1 MKKALLLII
10 SISPLLM
17 GNESIPEKLLL
28 SSKAFADNPYI
39 YPVYRIDLIIF
50 SHKQINEKDKQERFP
65 QLEKF
70 IYSNDLLQ
78 LHETPHLLV
87 NREAIKD
94 GLIPNTQVIKSIE
107 LNSQLRSIN
116 TQGEGEG
123 EGVEIEST
131 KPLLPY
137 EYFELI
143 DDKNAPTKKF
153 AKRLNTRKNY
163 EVLFEGSWFQPL
175 FKQEISSPI
184 YISNENGF
192 NGIHG
197 ELLLYKERF
206 LHSNLKIRLSER
218 TNEEQNLS
226 TINLYNFNNLLK
238 LSKVDNRFVSFF
250 KSLGEDVVSFSS
262 WIFRTKEFSP
272 VLSSKESYL
281 LVNSNY
287 KDLFEINQQTKM
299 KEDAFHYVDHPYFG
313 AVIRVSQWEKP

>member
-1 MKKALLLII
+1 MKRILLLMI
-10 SISPLLM
+10 SMSPFLM

-28 SSKAFADNPYI
+28 SSKAFVDNPDL

-50 SHKQINEKDKQERFP
+50 SHKQLNDKDKQERFP
-65 QLEKF
+65 QLEQF
-70 IYSNDLLQ
+70 IYSDDLLH
-78 LHETPHLLV
+78 LHENPHLLV
-87 NREAIKD
+87 NKEAIKD
-94 GLIPNTQVIKSIE
+94 GLIPNTQVIQSIE
-107 LNSQLRSIN
+107 LSTQLRSVN
-116 TQGEGEG
+116 AQEEET
-123 EGVEIEST
+123 VEIEST
-131 KPLLPY
+131 RPLLPY

-143 DDKNAPTKKF
+143 DDKNTPTKKF
-153 AKRLNTRKNY
+153 VKRLNTRKKY
-163 EVLFEGSWFQPL
+163 EVLFEGTWFQPL

-192 NGIHG
+192 NGVHG

-206 LHSNLKIRLSER
+206 LHSILKIRLSER
-218 TNEEQNLS
+218 TKEEQNLS

-238 LSKVDNRFVSFF
+238 LSRVDNKFVSFF

-281 LVNSNY
+281 LINGNY

-313 AVIRVSQWEKP
+313 AVIRVSQWEKQ

>member
-1 MKKALLLII
+1 MKNILLLMI

-28 SSKAFADNPYI
+28 STKSFSDNPHL

-70 IYSNDLLQ
+70 IYSDDLLQ

-107 LNSQLRSIN
+107 LNSQLTSIN
-116 TQGEGEG
+116 IQEE
-123 EGVEIEST
+123 EVEST
-131 KPLLPY
+131 KPMLPY

-175 FKQEISSPI
+175 FNQEISSPI
-184 YISNENGF
+184 FISNENNF

-218 TNEEQNLS
+218 TNEEQSLS
-226 TINLYNFNNLLK
+226 TINLYNFNSLLK
-238 LSKVDNRFVSFF
+238 LSRVDNRFIGFF

-281 LVNSNY
+281 LINSNY

-299 KEDAFHYVDHPYFG
+299 KEDTFHYVDHPYFG
-313 AVIRVSQWEKP
+313 AVIRVSQWEMP

>member
-1 MKKALLLII
+1 MKKILLLLI

-17 GNESIPEKLLL
+17 SNESIPEKLLL
-28 SSKAFADNPYI
+28 SSKAFTDNPYL

-50 SHKQINEKDKQERFP
+50 SHTQINEKDKQERFP

-70 IYSNDLLQ
+70 IYSDDLLQ

-107 LNSQLRSIN
+107 LNSQLTLIN
-116 TQGEGEG
+116 TQEEA
-123 EGVEIEST
+123 EVKVEST
-131 KPLLPY
+131 KTMLPY

-143 DDKNAPTKKF
+143 DDKNSPTKKF

-175 FKQEISSPI
+175 FNQEISSPI
-184 YISNENGF
+184 YISNENNF

-218 TNEEQNLS
+218 TNEEQSLS
-226 TINLYNFNNLLK
+226 TINLYNFNSLLK
-238 LSKVDNRFVSFF
+238 LSKVNNRFVSFF
-250 KSLGEDVVSFSS
+250 KSLGEDVISFSS

-281 LVNSNY
+281 LINSNY

-299 KEDAFHYVDHPYFG
+299 KEDTFHYVDHPYFG
-313 AVIRVSQWEKP
+313 AVIRVSQWEMP

>member
-1 MKKALLLII
+1 MKKILLLLI

-17 GNESIPEKLLL
+17 SNESIPEKLLL
-28 SSKAFADNPYI
+28 SSKAFTDNPYL

-50 SHKQINEKDKQERFP
+50 SHTQINEKDKQERFP

-70 IYSNDLLQ
+70 IYSDDLLQ

-94 GLIPNTQVIKSIE
+94 GLIPNTQVIKSID
-107 LNSQLRSIN
+107 LNSQLMSIN
-116 TQGEGEG
+116 TQEEA
-123 EGVEIEST
+123 EVEVEST
-131 KPLLPY
+131 KTMLPY

-143 DDKNAPTKKF
+143 DDKNSPTKKF

-175 FKQEISSPI
+175 FNQEISSPI
-184 YISNENGF
+184 FISNENNF

-218 TNEEQNLS
+218 TNEEQSLS
-226 TINLYNFNNLLK
+226 TINLYNFNSLLK
-238 LSKVDNRFVSFF
+238 LSKVNNRFVSFF
-250 KSLGEDVVSFSS
+250 KSLGEDVISFSS

-281 LVNSNY
+281 LINSNY

-299 KEDAFHYVDHPYFG
+299 KEDTFHYVDHPYFG
-313 AVIRVSQWEKP
+313 AVIRVSQWEMP

>member
-1 MKKALLLII
+1 MKKILLLLI

-17 GNESIPEKLLL
+17 SNESIPEKLLL
-28 SSKAFADNPYI
+28 SSKAFTDNPYL

-50 SHKQINEKDKQERFP
+50 SHTQINEKDKQESFP

-70 IYSNDLLQ
+70 IYSDDLLQ

-107 LNSQLRSIN
+107 LNSQLTSIN
-116 TQGEGEG
+116 IQEE
-123 EGVEIEST
+123 EVEST
-131 KPLLPY
+131 KPMLPY

-143 DDKNAPTKKF
+143 DDKNSPTKKF

-175 FKQEISSPI
+175 FNQEISSPI
-184 YISNENGF
+184 FISNENNF

-206 LHSNLKIRLSER
+206 LHSNLKIRLSKR
-218 TNEEQNLS
+218 TNEEQIIS
-226 TINLYNFNNLLK
+226 TINLYNFNSLLK
-238 LSKVDNRFVSFF
+238 LSKVNNRFVSFF
-250 KSLGEDVVSFSS
+250 KSLGEDVISFSS

-299 KEDAFHYVDHPYFG
+299 KEDTFHYVDHPYFG
-313 AVIRVSQWEKP
+313 AVIRVSQWEMP

>member
-1 MKKALLLII
+1 MKKILLLLI

-17 GNESIPEKLLL
+17 SNESIPEKLLL
-28 SSKAFADNPYI
+28 SSKAFTDNPYL

-50 SHKQINEKDKQERFP
+50 SHTQINEKDKQERFP

-70 IYSNDLLQ
+70 IYSDDLLQ

-107 LNSQLRSIN
+107 LNSQLTSIN
-116 TQGEGEG
+116 TQEE
-123 EGVEIEST
+123 VEVEST
-131 KPLLPY
+131 KPMLPY

-153 AKRLNTRKNY
+153 AKRLNSRKNY

-218 TNEEQNLS
+218 TNEEQSLS
-226 TINLYNFNNLLK
+226 TINLYNFNSLLK
-238 LSKVDNRFVSFF
+238 LSKVNNRFVSFF
-250 KSLGEDVVSFSS
+250 KSLGEDVISFSS

-281 LVNSNY
+281 LINSNY

-299 KEDAFHYVDHPYFG
+299 KEDTFHYVDHPYFG
-313 AVIRVSQWEKP
+313 AVIRVSQWEMP

>member
-1 MKKALLLII
+1 MKKILLLLI

-17 GNESIPEKLLL
+17 SNESIPEKLLL
-28 SSKAFADNPYI
+28 SSKAFTDNPYL

-50 SHKQINEKDKQERFP
+50 SHTQINEKDKQERFP

-70 IYSNDLLQ
+70 IYSDDLLQ

-107 LNSQLRSIN
+107 LNSQLTLIN
-116 TQGEGEG
+116 TQEE
-123 EGVEIEST
+123 VEVEST
-131 KPLLPY
+131 KTMLPY

-143 DDKNAPTKKF
+143 DDKNSPTKKF

-175 FKQEISSPI
+175 FNQEISSPI
-184 YISNENGF
+184 YISNENNF

-218 TNEEQNLS
+218 TNEEQSLS
-226 TINLYNFNNLLK
+226 TINLYNFNSLLK
-238 LSKVDNRFVSFF
+238 LSKVNNRFVSFF
-250 KSLGEDVVSFSS
+250 KSLGEDVISFSS

-281 LVNSNY
+281 LINSNY

-299 KEDAFHYVDHPYFG
+299 KEDTFHYVDHPYFG
-313 AVIRVSQWEKP
+313 AVIRVSQWEMP

>member
-1 MKKALLLII
+1 MKKILLLLI

-17 GNESIPEKLLL
+17 SNESIPEKLIL
-28 SSKAFADNPYI
+28 SSKAFTDNPYL

-50 SHKQINEKDKQERFP
+50 SHTQINEKDKQERFP

-70 IYSNDLLQ
+70 IYSDDLLQ

-107 LNSQLRSIN
+107 LNSQLTSIN
-116 TQGEGEG
+116 TQEE
-123 EGVEIEST
+123 VEVEVEST
-131 KPLLPY
+131 KPMLPY

-143 DDKNAPTKKF
+143 DDKNSPTKKF

-175 FKQEISSPI
+175 FNQEISSPI
-184 YISNENGF
+184 YISNENNF

-206 LHSNLKIRLSER
+206 LHSNLKIRLSKR
-218 TNEEQNLS
+218 TNEEQSLS
-226 TINLYNFNNLLK
+226 TINLYNFNSLLK
-238 LSKVDNRFVSFF
+238 LSKVNNRFVSFF
-250 KSLGEDVVSFSS
+250 KSLGEDVISFSS

-281 LVNSNY
+281 LINSNY

-299 KEDAFHYVDHPYFG
+299 KEDTFHYVDHPYFG
-313 AVIRVSQWEKP
+313 AVIRVSQWEIP

>member
-1 MKKALLLII
+1 MKKILWLMI

-28 SSKAFADNPYI
+28 SSKAFTDNPDL

-50 SHKQINEKDKQERFP
+50 SHTQISEKDKQERFP

-70 IYSNDLLQ
+70 IYSDDLLQ
-78 LHETPHLLV
+78 LHATPHLLV

-107 LNSQLRSIN
+107 LNSQLRLIN
-116 TQGEGEG
+116 TQEE
-123 EGVEIEST
+123 ETVEIEST
-131 KPLLPY
+131 NLLLPY

-143 DDKNAPTKKF
+143 DDKNSPTKKF

-175 FKQEISSPI
+175 FNQEISSPI
-184 YISNENGF
+184 YISNENDF

-218 TNEEQNLS
+218 TNEEQSLS
-226 TINLYNFNNLLK
+226 TINLYNFNSLLK
-238 LSKVDNRFVSFF
+238 LSKVNNRFVSFF
-250 KSLGEDVVSFSS
+250 KSLGEDVISFSS

-281 LVNSNY
+281 LINSNY

-299 KEDAFHYVDHPYFG
+299 KEDTFHYVDHPYFG
-313 AVIRVSQWEKP
+313 AVIRVSQWEIP

>member
-1 MKKALLLII
+1 MKKILLLLI

-17 GNESIPEKLLL
+17 SNESIPEKLLL
-28 SSKAFADNPYI
+28 SSKAFTDNPYL

-50 SHKQINEKDKQERFP
+50 SHTQINEKDKQERFP

-70 IYSNDLLQ
+70 IYSDDLLQ

-107 LNSQLRSIN
+107 LNSQLTLIN
-116 TQGEGEG
+116 TQEE
-123 EGVEIEST
+123 VEVEVEST
-131 KPLLPY
+131 KTMLPY

-143 DDKNAPTKKF
+143 DDKNSPTKKF

-175 FKQEISSPI
+175 FNQEISSPI
-184 YISNENGF
+184 FISNENNL

-206 LHSNLKIRLSER
+206 LHSNLKIRLSKR
-218 TNEEQNLS
+218 TNEEQIIS
-226 TINLYNFNNLLK
+226 TINLYNFNSLLK
-238 LSKVDNRFVSFF
+238 LSKVNNRFVSFF
-250 KSLGEDVVSFSS
+250 KSLGEDVISFSS

-281 LVNSNY
+281 LINSNY

-299 KEDAFHYVDHPYFG
+299 KEDTFHYVDHPYFG
-313 AVIRVSQWEKP
+313 AVIRVSQWEMP

>member
-1 MKKALLLII
+1 MKKILLLLI

-17 GNESIPEKLLL
+17 SNESIPEKLLL
-28 SSKAFADNPYI
+28 SSKAFTDNPNL

-50 SHKQINEKDKQERFP
+50 SHTQINEKDKQESFP

-70 IYSNDLLQ
+70 IYSDDLLQ

-107 LNSQLRSIN
+107 LNSQLTLIN
-116 TQGEGEG
+116 TQEE
-123 EGVEIEST
+123 VEVGST
-131 KPLLPY
+131 KTMLPY

-143 DDKNAPTKKF
+143 DDKNSPTKKF

-175 FKQEISSPI
+175 FNQEISSPI
-184 YISNENGF
+184 YISNENNF

-218 TNEEQNLS
+218 TNEEQSIS
-226 TINLYNFNNLLK
+226 TINLYNFNSLLK
-238 LSKVDNRFVSFF
+238 LSKVNNRFVSFF
-250 KSLGEDVVSFSS
+250 KSLGEDVISFSS

-281 LVNSNY
+281 LINSNY

-299 KEDAFHYVDHPYFG
+299 KEDTFHYVDHPYFG
-313 AVIRVSQWEKP
+313 AVIRVSQWEIP

>member
-1 MKKALLLII
+1 MKKILLLLI

-17 GNESIPEKLLL
+17 SNESIPEKLLL
-28 SSKAFADNPYI
+28 SSKAFTDNPYL

-50 SHKQINEKDKQERFP
+50 SHTQINEKDKQESFP

-70 IYSNDLLQ
+70 IYSDDLLQ

-94 GLIPNTQVIKSIE
+94 GLIPNTQVIKSID
-107 LNSQLRSIN
+107 LNSQLMSIN
-116 TQGEGEG
+116 TQEE
-123 EGVEIEST
+123 VEVEST
-131 KPLLPY
+131 KTMLPY

-143 DDKNAPTKKF
+143 DDKNSPTKKF

-175 FKQEISSPI
+175 FNQEISSPI
-184 YISNENGF
+184 YISNENNF

-218 TNEEQNLS
+218 TNEEQSVS
-226 TINLYNFNNLLK
+226 TINLYNFNSLLK
-238 LSKVDNRFVSFF
+238 LSRVNNRFVSFF

-281 LVNSNY
+281 LINSNY

-299 KEDAFHYVDHPYFG
+299 KEDTFHYVDHPYFG
-313 AVIRVSQWEKP
+313 AVIRVSQWEMP

>member
-1 MKKALLLII
+1 MKKILLLII

-70 IYSNDLLQ
+70 IYSDDLLQ
-78 LHETPHLLV
+78 LHATPHLLV

-107 LNSQLRSIN
+107 LNSQLTSIN
-116 TQGEGEG
+116 IQEE
-123 EGVEIEST
+123 EVEST

-143 DDKNAPTKKF
+143 DDKNTPTKKF
-153 AKRLNTRKNY
+153 AKRLNTRKKY
-163 EVLFEGSWFQPL
+163 EVLFEGTWFQPL

-272 VLSSKESYL
+272 VLPSKESYL
-281 LVNSNY
+281 LINGNY

-313 AVIRVSQWEKP
+313 AVIRVSQWEKQ

>member
-1 MKKALLLII
+1 MKK
-10 SISPLLM
+10 
-17 GNESIPEKLLL
+17 
-28 SSKAFADNPYI
+28 
-39 YPVYRIDLIIF
+39 
-50 SHKQINEKDKQERFP
+50 INKKGFP

-70 IYSNDLLQ
+70 IYSDDLLQ

-107 LNSQLRSIN
+107 LNSQLTSIN
-116 TQGEGEG
+116 TQEE
-123 EGVEIEST
+123 VEVEVEST
-131 KPLLPY
+131 KTMLPY

-143 DDKNAPTKKF
+143 DDKNSPTKKF

-175 FKQEISSPI
+175 FNQEISSPI
-184 YISNENGF
+184 YISNENNF

-218 TNEEQNLS
+218 TNEEQSLS
-226 TINLYNFNNLLK
+226 TINLYNFNSLLK
-238 LSKVDNRFVSFF
+238 LSKVNNRFVSFF
-250 KSLGEDVVSFSS
+250 KSLGEDVISFSS

-281 LVNSNY
+281 LINSNY

-299 KEDAFHYVDHPYFG
+299 KEDTFHYVDHPYFG
-313 AVIRVSQWEKP
+313 AVIRVSQWEIP

>member
-1 MKKALLLII
+1 MKKILLLLI

-17 GNESIPEKLLL
+17 SNESIPEKLIL
-28 SSKAFADNPYI
+28 SSKAFTDNPYL
-39 YPVYRIDLIIF
+39 YPVYRVDLIIF
-50 SHKQINEKDKQERFP
+50 SHTQINEKDKQERFP

-70 IYSNDLLQ
+70 IYSDGLLQ

-107 LNSQLRSIN
+107 LNSQLTSIN
-116 TQGEGEG
+116 IQEE
-123 EGVEIEST
+123 EVEST
-131 KPLLPY
+131 KPMLPY

-143 DDKNAPTKKF
+143 DDKNSPTKKF

-175 FKQEISSPI
+175 FNQEISSPI
-184 YISNENGF
+184 FISNENNF

-206 LHSNLKIRLSER
+206 LHSNLKIRLSKR
-218 TNEEQNLS
+218 TNEEQIIS
-226 TINLYNFNNLLK
+226 TINLYNFNSLLK
-238 LSKVDNRFVSFF
+238 LSKVNNRFVSFF
-250 KSLGEDVVSFSS
+250 KSLGEDVISFSS

-281 LVNSNY
+281 LINSNY

-299 KEDAFHYVDHPYFG
+299 KEDTFHYVDHPYFG
-313 AVIRVSQWEKP
+313 AVIRVSQWEMP

>member
-1 MKKALLLII
+1 MKKILLLLI

-17 GNESIPEKLLL
+17 SNESIPEKLIL
-28 SSKAFADNPYI
+28 SSKAFTDNPYL

-50 SHKQINEKDKQERFP
+50 SHTQINEKDKQERFP

-70 IYSNDLLQ
+70 IYSDDLLQ

-107 LNSQLRSIN
+107 LNSQLTSIN
-116 TQGEGEG
+116 IQEE
-123 EGVEIEST
+123 EVEST
-131 KPLLPY
+131 KPMLPY

-143 DDKNAPTKKF
+143 DDKNSPTKKF

-175 FKQEISSPI
+175 FNQEISSPI
-184 YISNENGF
+184 FISNENNF

-206 LHSNLKIRLSER
+206 LHSNLKIRLSKR
-218 TNEEQNLS
+218 TNEEQIIS
-226 TINLYNFNNLLK
+226 TINLYNFNSLLK
-238 LSKVDNRFVSFF
+238 LSKVNNRFVSFF
-250 KSLGEDVVSFSS
+250 KSLGEDVISFSS

-281 LVNSNY
+281 LINSNY
-287 KDLFEINQQTKM
+287 KDLFEINQQIKM
-299 KEDAFHYVDHPYFG
+299 KEDTFHYVDHPYFG
-313 AVIRVSQWEKP
+313 AVIRVSQWEIP

>member
-1 MKKALLLII
+1 MKKILLLLI

-17 GNESIPEKLLL
+17 SNESIPEKLLL
-28 SSKAFADNPYI
+28 SSKAFTDNPYL

-50 SHKQINEKDKQERFP
+50 SHTQINEKDKQERFP

-70 IYSNDLLQ
+70 IYSDDLLQ

-107 LNSQLRSIN
+107 LNSQLTLIN
-116 TQGEGEG
+116 TQEE
-123 EGVEIEST
+123 VEVEST
-131 KPLLPY
+131 KTMLPY

-143 DDKNAPTKKF
+143 DDKNSPTKKF

-175 FKQEISSPI
+175 FNQEISSPI
-184 YISNENGF
+184 YISNENNF

-218 TNEEQNLS
+218 TNEEQIIS
-226 TINLYNFNNLLK
+226 TINLYNFNSLLK
-238 LSKVDNRFVSFF
+238 LSKVNNRFVSFF

-299 KEDAFHYVDHPYFG
+299 KEDTFHYVDHPYFG
-313 AVIRVSQWEKP
+313 AVIRVSQWEMP

>member
-1 MKKALLLII
+1 MKKILLLLI

-17 GNESIPEKLLL
+17 SNESIPEKLLL
-28 SSKAFADNPYI
+28 SSKAFADNPYL

-50 SHKQINEKDKQERFP
+50 SHTQINEKDKQERFP

-70 IYSNDLLQ
+70 IYSDDLLQ

-107 LNSQLRSIN
+107 LNSQLTSIN
-116 TQGEGEG
+116 IQEE
-123 EGVEIEST
+123 EVEST
-131 KPLLPY
+131 KPMLPY

-143 DDKNAPTKKF
+143 DDKNSPTKKF

-175 FKQEISSPI
+175 FNQEISSPI
-184 YISNENGF
+184 YISNENNF

-226 TINLYNFNNLLK
+226 TINLYNFNSLLK
-238 LSKVDNRFVSFF
+238 LSKVDNRFVNFF
-250 KSLGEDVVSFSS
+250 KSLGEDVISFSS

-281 LVNSNY
+281 LINSNY

-299 KEDAFHYVDHPYFG
+299 KEDTFHYVDHPYFG
-313 AVIRVSQWEKP
+313 AVIRVSQWKMP

>member
-1 MKKALLLII
+1 MKKILLLLI

-17 GNESIPEKLLL
+17 SNESIPEKLLL
-28 SSKAFADNPYI
+28 SSKAFTDNPYL

-50 SHKQINEKDKQERFP
+50 SHTQINEKDKQERFP

-70 IYSNDLLQ
+70 IYSDDLLQ

-94 GLIPNTQVIKSIE
+94 GLIPNTQVIKSID
-107 LNSQLRSIN
+107 LNSQLMSIN
-116 TQGEGEG
+116 TQEE
-123 EGVEIEST
+123 VEVEST
-131 KPLLPY
+131 KTMLPY

-143 DDKNAPTKKF
+143 DDKNSPTKKF

-175 FKQEISSPI
+175 FNQEISSPI
-184 YISNENGF
+184 FISNENNF

-218 TNEEQNLS
+218 TNEEQSLS
-226 TINLYNFNNLLK
+226 TINIYNFNSLLK
-238 LSKVDNRFVSFF
+238 LSKVNNRFVSFF
-250 KSLGEDVVSFSS
+250 KSLGEDVISFSS

-281 LVNSNY
+281 LINSNY

-299 KEDAFHYVDHPYFG
+299 KEDTFHYVDHPYFG
-313 AVIRVSQWEKP
+313 AVIRVSQWEIP

>member
-1 MKKALLLII
+1 MKKILLLLI

-17 GNESIPEKLLL
+17 SNESIPEKLLL
-28 SSKAFADNPYI
+28 SSKAFTDNPYL

-50 SHKQINEKDKQERFP
+50 SHTQINEKDKQERFP

-70 IYSNDLLQ
+70 IYSDDLLQ
-78 LHETPHLLV
+78 LHATPHLLV

-107 LNSQLRSIN
+107 LNSQLRLIN
-116 TQGEGEG
+116 TQEE
-123 EGVEIEST
+123 ETVEIEST
-131 KPLLPY
+131 NLLLPY

-143 DDKNAPTKKF
+143 DDKNATTKKF
-153 AKRLNTRKNY
+153 VKRLNTRKNY

-226 TINLYNFNNLLK
+226 TLNLYNFNNLLK

>member
-1 MKKALLLII
+1 MKKILLLMI

-28 SSKAFADNPYI
+28 SSKAFIDNPHL

-50 SHKQINEKDKQERFP
+50 SHTQINEKDKQERFP

-70 IYSNDLLQ
+70 IYSDDLLQ

-107 LNSQLRSIN
+107 LNSQLKPNN
-116 TQGEGEG
+116 TQEE
-123 EGVEIEST
+123 ETVEIEST

-175 FKQEISSPI
+175 FNQKISSPI
-184 YISNENGF
+184 YISNENNF

-206 LHSNLKIRLSER
+206 LHSNLKIRLSKR
-218 TNEEQNLS
+218 TNEEQSLS
-226 TINLYNFNNLLK
+226 TINLYNFNNLIK
-238 LSKVDNRFVSFF
+238 LSKVNNRFVSFF
-250 KSLGEDVVSFSS
+250 KSLGEDVISFSS

-281 LVNSNY
+281 LINSNY

-299 KEDAFHYVDHPYFG
+299 KEDTFHYVDHPYFG
-313 AVIRVSQWEKP
+313 AVIRVSQWEIP

>member
-1 MKKALLLII
+1 MKKILLLLI

-17 GNESIPEKLLL
+17 SNESIPEKLLL
-28 SSKAFADNPYI
+28 SSKAFTDNPYL

-70 IYSNDLLQ
+70 IYSDDLLQ

-107 LNSQLRSIN
+107 LNSQLTSIN
-116 TQGEGEG
+116 IQEE
-123 EGVEIEST
+123 EVEST
-131 KPLLPY
+131 KPMLPY

-143 DDKNAPTKKF
+143 DDKNSPTKKF

-175 FKQEISSPI
+175 FNQEISSPI
-184 YISNENGF
+184 YISNENNF

-218 TNEEQNLS
+218 TNEEQSIS
-226 TINLYNFNNLLK
+226 TINLYNFNSLLK
-238 LSKVDNRFVSFF
+238 LSKVNNRFVSFF
-250 KSLGEDVVSFSS
+250 KSLGEDVISFSS

-272 VLSSKESYL
+272 VLSRKESYL

-299 KEDAFHYVDHPYFG
+299 KEDTFHYVDHPYFG
-313 AVIRVSQWEKP
+313 AVIRVSQWEMP

>member
-1 MKKALLLII
+1 MKKILLLLI

-17 GNESIPEKLLL
+17 SNESIPEKLLL
-28 SSKAFADNPYI
+28 SSKAFTDNPYL
-39 YPVYRIDLIIF
+39 YPVYRIDIIIF
-50 SHKQINEKDKQERFP
+50 SHTQINKKDKQERFP

-70 IYSNDLLQ
+70 IYSDDLLQ

-107 LNSQLRSIN
+107 LNSQLTSIN
-116 TQGEGEG
+116 TQEE
-123 EGVEIEST
+123 VEVEST

-137 EYFELI
+137 EYIELI
-143 DDKNAPTKKF
+143 DDKNSPTKKF

-175 FKQEISSPI
+175 FNQEISSPI
-184 YISNENGF
+184 YISNENNF

-218 TNEEQNLS
+218 TNEEQSLS
-226 TINLYNFNNLLK
+226 TINLYNFNSLLK
-238 LSKVDNRFVSFF
+238 LSKVNNRFVSFF
-250 KSLGEDVVSFSS
+250 KSLGEDVISFSS

-281 LVNSNY
+281 LINSNY

-299 KEDAFHYVDHPYFG
+299 KEDTFHYVDHPYFG
-313 AVIRVSQWEKP
+313 AVIRVSQWEIP

>member
-1 MKKALLLII
+1 MKKILLLMI
-10 SISPLLM
+10 SISPFLM

-28 SSKAFADNPYI
+28 SSKAFTDNPDL
-39 YPVYRIDLIIF
+39 YPVYRINLIIF

-70 IYSNDLLQ
+70 IYSDDLLQ
-78 LHETPHLLV
+78 LNETPHLLV
-87 NREAIKD
+87 NRESIKD
-94 GLIPNTQVIKSIE
+94 GLIPNTQVIQSIE
-107 LNSQLRSIN
+107 LSTQLRSVN
-116 TQGEGEG
+116 AQEEET
-123 EGVEIEST
+123 VEVESI

-143 DDKNAPTKKF
+143 DDKNSPTKKF
-153 AKRLNTRKNY
+153 VKRLNTRKKY
-163 EVLFEGSWFQPL
+163 EVLFEGTWFQPL

-192 NGIHG
+192 NGVHG

-206 LHSNLKIRLSER
+206 LHSILKIRLSER
-218 TNEEQNLS
+218 TKEEQNLS

-238 LSKVDNRFVSFF
+238 LSRVDNNFVSFF

-281 LVNSNY
+281 LINGNY

-313 AVIRVSQWEKP
+313 AVIRVSQWEKQ

>member
-1 MKKALLLII
+1 MNK
-10 SISPLLM
+10 
-17 GNESIPEKLLL
+17 
-28 SSKAFADNPYI
+28 
-39 YPVYRIDLIIF
+39 
-50 SHKQINEKDKQERFP
+50 
-65 QLEKF
+65 
-70 IYSNDLLQ
+70 
-78 LHETPHLLV
+78 
-87 NREAIKD
+87 EAIKD
-94 GLIPNTQVIKSIE
+94 GLIPNTQVIQSIE
-107 LNSQLRSIN
+107 LSTQLRSVN
-116 TQGEGEG
+116 AQEEET
-123 EGVEIEST
+123 VEVESI

-143 DDKNAPTKKF
+143 DDKNSPTKKF
-153 AKRLNTRKNY
+153 VKRLNTRKKY
-163 EVLFEGSWFQPL
+163 EVLFEGTWFQPL

-192 NGIHG
+192 NGVHG

-206 LHSNLKIRLSER
+206 LHSILKIRLSER
-218 TNEEQNLS
+218 TKEEQNLS

-238 LSKVDNRFVSFF
+238 LSRVDNKFVSFF

-281 LVNSNY
+281 LINGNY

-313 AVIRVSQWEKP
+313 AVIRVSQWEKQ

>member
-1 MKKALLLII
+1 MKKVLLFMI

-28 SSKAFADNPYI
+28 SSKAFTDNPYL

-50 SHKQINEKDKQERFP
+50 SHTQINEKDKQERFP

-70 IYSNDLLQ
+70 IYSDDLLQ

-87 NREAIKD
+87 NRESIKD

-107 LNSQLRSIN
+107 LNSQLTSIN
-116 TQGEGEG
+116 TQEE
-123 EGVEIEST
+123 EVEST
-131 KPLLPY
+131 KPMLPY

-143 DDKNAPTKKF
+143 DDKNASIKKF

-175 FKQEISSPI
+175 FNQEISSPI
-184 YISNENGF
+184 YISNENNF

-218 TNEEQNLS
+218 TNEEQSLS
-226 TINLYNFNNLLK
+226 TINLYNFNSLLK
-238 LSKVDNRFVSFF
+238 LSKVNNRFVSFF
-250 KSLGEDVVSFSS
+250 KSLGEDVISFSS

-281 LVNSNY
+281 LINSNY

-299 KEDAFHYVDHPYFG
+299 KEDTFHYVDHPYFG
-313 AVIRVSQWEKP
+313 AVIRVSQWEIP

>member
-1 MKKALLLII
+1 MKKILLLLI

-17 GNESIPEKLLL
+17 SNESIPEKLLL
-28 SSKAFADNPYI
+28 SSKAFTDNPYL

-50 SHKQINEKDKQERFP
+50 SHTQINEKDKQERFP

-70 IYSNDLLQ
+70 IYSDDLLQ

-107 LNSQLRSIN
+107 LNSQLTSIN
-116 TQGEGEG
+116 IQEE
-123 EGVEIEST
+123 EVEST
-131 KPLLPY
+131 KPMLPY

-143 DDKNAPTKKF
+143 DDKNSPTKKF

-175 FKQEISSPI
+175 FNQEISSPI
-184 YISNENGF
+184 YISNENNF

-218 TNEEQNLS
+218 TNEEQIIS
-226 TINLYNFNNLLK
+226 TINLYNFNSLLK
-238 LSKVDNRFVSFF
+238 LSKVNNRFISFF
-250 KSLGEDVVSFSS
+250 KSLGEDVISFSS

-281 LVNSNY
+281 LINSNY

-299 KEDAFHYVDHPYFG
+299 KEDTFHYVDHPYFG
-313 AVIRVSQWEKP
+313 AVIRVSQWEMP

>member
-1 MKKALLLII
+1 MKKILLLLI

-17 GNESIPEKLLL
+17 SNESIPEKLLL
-28 SSKAFADNPYI
+28 SSKAFTDNPYL

-50 SHKQINEKDKQERFP
+50 SHTQINEKDKQESFP

-70 IYSNDLLQ
+70 IYSDDLLQ

-94 GLIPNTQVIKSIE
+94 GLIPNTQVIKSID
-107 LNSQLRSIN
+107 LNSQLMSIN
-116 TQGEGEG
+116 TQEE
-123 EGVEIEST
+123 VEVEST
-131 KPLLPY
+131 KTMLPY

-143 DDKNAPTKKF
+143 DDKNSPTKKF

-175 FKQEISSPI
+175 FNQEISSPI
-184 YISNENGF
+184 YISNENNF

-218 TNEEQNLS
+218 TNEEQSVS
-226 TINLYNFNNLLK
+226 TINLYNFNSLLK
-238 LSKVDNRFVSFF
+238 LSRVNNRFVSFF
-250 KSLGEDVVSFSS
+250 KSLGEDVISFSS

-281 LVNSNY
+281 LINSNY

-299 KEDAFHYVDHPYFG
+299 KEDTFHYVDHPYFG
-313 AVIRVSQWEKP
+313 AVIRVSQWEMP